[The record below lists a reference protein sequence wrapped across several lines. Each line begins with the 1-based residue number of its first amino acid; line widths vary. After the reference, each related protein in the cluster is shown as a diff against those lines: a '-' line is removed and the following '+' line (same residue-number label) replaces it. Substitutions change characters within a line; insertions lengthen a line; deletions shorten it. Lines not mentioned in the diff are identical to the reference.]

1 LRSGLG
7 DKAQPLQKLREG
19 ASLDAP
25 FFYSD
30 STRAVVTIAQLTP
43 GGRMLQNIRDNSQG
57 WIAKTIIGI
66 IVVLL
71 ALTGFDAIFNAAS
84 NSRNAAEVN
93 GEEISLDELN
103 QAMNMQRRQLAQQL
117 GGDFDPSLLDDKLVR
132 ESSLR
137 ALIDRALLLQGA
149 RDADFAFSET
159 ALDQLIL
166 QTPEFTVDGAF
177 NAARFDQVIQQMGY
191 TRLQFRELLKQ
202 EMLIGQ
208 LRAGISGSGFV
219 TDEQIKAFARLEQ
232 QTRDFATITVPAN
245 ASAVEVSDEEAR
257 EHYEQSTDRYRSPE
271 QVVLEYVELNKASF
285 FDQVEVSN
293 KEVEELYQQRIANLA
308 EQRRAAHILIEA
320 DDSSDADAKAKI
332 EEIAKRLSAGEDF
345 AALAEEISE
354 DPGSA
359 NEGGDLGF
367 AGPGVYDPAFEEAL
381 YALEEGQVS
390 APVRSDFGWHL
401 IKLLGVQSPEV
412 PSLESMKPELV
423 RELKAQQVEQRFV
436 EVSKQLED
444 TAFESSD
451 LAQPAQELGLS
462 VQTTEAFGREGG
474 AGVAANRQ
482 VVQAA
487 FSDEVLIDGANS
499 GVIELDPDTV
509 VALRVKEHLQPEV
522 LPFDAVKDDI
532 IAQLKRS
539 KAAEQAG
546 ETGERLIATLRD
558 GGEIDEQWQP
568 VEAASRNHEG
578 VEPAVLQQVFR
589 MPKPGASDEP
599 SYGSVRLS
607 GGDFVVVRLNGV
619 SEPKAELSEEDK
631 QNYRRFLASRSGQ
644 QDFAAYR
651 QMLHADAE
659 IETF

>member
-1 LRSGLG
+1 
-7 DKAQPLQKLREG
+7 
-19 ASLDAP
+19 
-25 FFYSD
+25 
-30 STRAVVTIAQLTP
+30 
-43 GGRMLQNIRDNSQG
+43 MLQNIRDNSQG

-66 IVVLL
+66 IVMLL

-117 GGDFDPSLLDDKLVR
+117 GGNFDPSMLDDKLVR

-149 RDADFAFSET
+149 RDADFAFSEA
-159 ALDQLIL
+159 ALDQMIL
-166 QTPEFTVDGAF
+166 QTPEFAVDGVF

-219 TDEQIKAFARLEQ
+219 TDEQIEAFARLEQ
-232 QTRDFATITVPAN
+232 QTRDFATITVPAEP
-245 ASAVEVSDEEAR
+245 AAVDVSNDEAR
-257 EHYEQSTDRYRSPE
+257 EYYEKNTDRFRSPE
-271 QVVLEYVELNKASF
+271 QVVLEYLELNKESF
-285 FDQVEVSN
+285 FDQVEVS
-293 KEVEELYQQRIANLA
+293 EEDIKDLYQQRIANLA
-308 EQRRAAHILIEA
+308 EQRRAAHILIET
-320 DDSSDADAKAKI
+320 DGSDNATAKEKI
-332 EEIAKRLSAGEDF
+332 DEVAKRLASGEDF
-345 AALAEEISE
+345 SALAKELSQ

-381 YALEEGQVS
+381 YGLEEGQVS

-401 IKLLGVQSPEV
+401 IKLLGVQSPEI
-412 PSLESMKPELV
+412 PTLESLKPELV

-436 EVSKQLED
+436 EASKQLED

-451 LAQPAQELGLS
+451 LLQPAQELGLS

-482 VVQAA
+482 VIQAA
-487 FSDEVLIDGANS
+487 FSDDVLVDGANS

-509 VALRVKEHLQPEV
+509 VAVRVKEHLQPEV
-522 LPFDAVKDDI
+522 LPFDVVKDDI
-532 IAQLKRS
+532 IAQLKSS
-539 KAAEQAG
+539 KAAEQALAKG
-546 ETGERLIATLRD
+546 EQLIATLRD
-558 GGEIDEQWQP
+558 GGQVEQQWQP
-568 VEAASRNHEG
+568 VEAASRSQEG

-589 MPKPGASDEP
+589 MPKPEASDKP

-607 GGDFVVVRLNGV
+607 DGDFVVVRLSGV

-651 QMLHADAE
+651 QMLHENAE